1 LAPSSDDL
9 LEKFRR
15 VKVWQ
20 RGDERAPHKPLL
32 ILLALGRYA
41 NGHKRLLPFSEV
53 DAPLQ
58 ELLRAFGPPRKSFHS
73 EYPFWR
79 LQNDGIW
86 ELSNSE
92 LVESRES
99 NNDAKKSELLKYNV
113 SGGFSE
119 DVFAAIQDH
128 PELIKVIAVD
138 LLDRCFPE
146 SFHQDILEAVNLQ
159 EAVETVERRKR
170 DPRFRELV
178 LTAYEYRC
186 AICGLDLRMGGKE
199 LGLEAA
205 HIKWH
210 QARGPDT
217 VENGLSL
224 CSLHHKLFDRGAI
237 GLGDDR
243 TLLVSESVHGT
254 EGLASWLLN
263 FNGHQIRLP
272 QRDSYAPSRDF
283 IGWHRKEVFRSPSRQ
298 VVTTDHH
305 LAEW

>member
-1 LAPSSDDL
+1 MDAAFDDVI
-9 LEKFRR
+9 EKFRR

-32 ILLALGRYA
+32 ILLTLGRYA
-41 NGHKRLLPFSEV
+41 NGNNRLLPFSEV
-53 DAPLQ
+53 DVPLQ
-58 ELLRAFGPPRKSFHS
+58 DLLKAFGPPRKSFHS
-73 EYPFWR
+73 EYPFWW

-86 ELSNSE
+86 ELANANS
-92 LVESRES
+92 VETRKGHA
-99 NNDAKKSELLKYNV
+99 DAKKSELLKYNV
-113 SGGFSE
+113 AGGFTKE
-119 DVFAAIQDH
+119 LFDAIEAK
-128 PELIKVIAVD
+128 PVLIKWIALD

-146 SFHQDILEAVNLQ
+146 SFHQDILETVSLQ
-159 EAVETVERRKR
+159 DIVETVDRRKR

-186 AICGLDLRMGGKE
+186 AICGLDLRMGGRE

-210 QARGPDT
+210 QARGPDS
-217 VENGLSL
+217 VENVLSL

-237 GLGDDR
+237 GLEDDR

-254 EGLASWLLN
+254 EGFTHWLLN
-263 FNGHQIRLP
+263 HHGYQIRLP
-272 QRDSYAPSRDF
+272 QRDSYAPSTEF

-298 VVTTDHH
+298 VK
-305 LAEW
+305 AKNQA